1 MTERRAV
8 VDGGAHLKRYP
19 DVCSHVMKPAA
30 Q

>member
-1 MTERRAV
+1 MTERQAV

-19 DVCSHVMKPAA
+19 DVHRHVMKPAA